1 MIKKIL
7 IISIILF
14 INGCA
19 NPTTA
24 LLGPA
29 LTGAKTGSLYQAS
42 LTLGSNKVLE
52 NLKDSIDYFPKEDL
66 KTNNSNKST
75 DNLIVGSVKV
85 HRITISE
92 VLEPE
97 PLP

>member
-24 LLGPA
+24 LLGP
-29 LTGAKTGSLYQAS
+29 KTGSLYQAS

-85 HRITISE
+85 HKITISE